1 MKVYEILIFV
11 VGIIITFIVAFGL
24 GFIVS
29 KNIMQSELVKTKK
42 YLNNAWQ
49 YQYFLIN
56 LSKLKIRGI
65 SVSDFV
71 RNNNYKKVAIYG
83 LSFLAEV
90 VYEELIHDDIDVTCF
105 IDRNKEG
112 DYEGVRIIKPDESA
126 NADLIIVCVAFG
138 MPQIR
143 YTLEKTNDC
152 DMYHINDVI
161 INLSE
166 GETV

>member
-11 VGIIITFIVAFGL
+11 VGIIITFIVAFAL
-24 GFIVS
+24 GFFVS
-29 KNIMQSELVKTKK
+29 KNIMQSELVKTKR

-56 LSKLKIRGI
+56 LSKLRIRGVN
-65 SVSDFV
+65 VSDFV

-90 VYEELIHDDIDVTCF
+90 VYEDLRHDDIDVVCF

-112 DYEGVRIIKPDESA
+112 DYDGVRIVKPDESA
-126 NADLIIVCVAFG
+126 EADLIIVCVAFG

-143 YTLEKTNDC
+143 HSLEKANDC
-152 DMYHINDVI
+152 DMYYIYDVI
-161 INLSE
+161 VNLSE

>member
-11 VGIIITFIVAFGL
+11 VGIIIIFIVAFGL
-24 GFIVS
+24 GFMVC
-29 KNIMQSELVKTKK
+29 KNIMQSELVKTKR

-56 LSKLKIRGI
+56 LSKLRIRGVN
-65 SVSDFV
+65 VSDFV

-90 VYEELIHDDIDVTCF
+90 VYEDLRHDDIDVVCF

-112 DYEGVRIIKPDESA
+112 DYDGVRIVKPDESA
-126 NADLIIVCVAFG
+126 EADLIIVCVAFG

-143 YTLEKTNDC
+143 HSLEKANDC
-152 DMYHINDVI
+152 DMYYIYDVI
-161 INLSE
+161 VNLSV

>member
-24 GFIVS
+24 GFMVC

-42 YLNNAWQ
+42 YLNNAWK

-56 LSKLKIRGI
+56 LSKLKTRGI

-90 VYEELIHDDIDVTCF
+90 VYEDLRHDDIDVVCF

-112 DYEGVRIIKPDESA
+112 DYDGVRIVKPDESA

-143 YTLEKTNDC
+143 HSLEKANDC
-152 DMYHINDVI
+152 DMYYIYDVI
-161 INLSE
+161 VNLSE